1 LTLAID
7 QAGQRIP
14 SWEKQVDR
22 FYQLPSATSSRVAQ
36 SDLLTK
42 TLEPMIQRELV
53 HRHLLAENRGYEARL
68 IGWVEV
74 V

>member
-1 LTLAID
+1 V
-7 QAGQRIP
+7 P
-14 SWEKQVDR
+14 
-22 FYQLPSATSSRVAQ
+22 Q